1 MLYSLLQQVGAT
13 DRQWGRE
20 RLICGGTPIKT
31 FASAVCVLA
40 LLGTGAAA
48 QTFDDLKKDG
58 NGGSTDNILTY
69 GMGYHQQRYSPLKQ
83 INKQTV
89 KRLVPVWNLSLD
101 NNWGEQAQPIVY
113 NGVMYVTDAKATVAI
128 DVATGK
134 QIWKQTLD
142 WPPETPRVICCG
154 VSNKGA
160 AIYNGKVF
168 RTTLDAHVIA
178 YDAKDGKEL
187 WKSKAAEWKE
197 GFSLTVAP
205 LVVNGVLVTGISG
218 AEFGIRGFID
228 GWDTETGK
236 HLWRRYTIPARGEK
250 GNETWPQNNNAWEIG
265 GGSAWITGS
274 YDPELDLMY
283 WGIGNPAPWASQ
295 SREGDNLYTSSVLAM
310 RPTTGEI
317 VWHYQF
323 TPNDAYDY
331 DACWELINADIDVGG
346 QKRKVIMQLNR
357 NGFLYVIDRA
367 NGKLLAANAYEKV
380 NWASRVDKETG
391 RPIETEIAKSIRAGN
406 ATEHWPS
413 TRGGKNWP
421 PAAFNPETGLLYA
434 NTLHEGRMYKHLEIK
449 PHVVGQRYQFIENL
463 PLPRAADE
471 PIGYMEAIDPL
482 TAQKKW
488 RTPLMDFQIWSAM
501 LATGGGLLFT
511 GKETGE
517 FIAVDADTGKIV
529 WQFQTGSGIN
539 AMPVTYTHQ
548 GRQYVTVLSGIGGLY
563 WNIARERLKD
573 KVPQGGS
580 VWTFALLPE

>member
-1 MLYSLLQQVGAT
+1 MKTLTSVACVLLMLGVGA
-13 DRQWGRE
+13 
-20 RLICGGTPIKT
+20 
-31 FASAVCVLA
+31 S
-40 LLGTGAAA
+40 A
-48 QTFDDLKKDG
+48 QTLDDLKKDG

-69 GMGYHQQRYSPLKQ
+69 GMGYHQQRYSPLKE

-89 KRLVPVWNLSLD
+89 KRLVPVWNVSLD

-113 NGVMYVTDAKATVAI
+113 NGVMYVTNARATVAI

-134 QIWKQTLD
+134 QIWKQALD
-142 WPPETPRVICCG
+142 WPPETPRVVCCG

-205 LVVNGVLVTGISG
+205 LVANGVLVTGISG

-228 GWDTETGK
+228 GWDPETGK

-250 GNETWPQNNNAWEIG
+250 GNDTWPQNNNAWEVG

-295 SREGDNLYTSSVLAM
+295 SRDGDNLYTSSVLAM
-310 RPTTGEI
+310 RPATGEI
-317 VWHYQF
+317 VWYYQF

-331 DACWELINADIDVGG
+331 DACWELINADINVGG

-357 NGFLYVIDRA
+357 NGFLYVIDRT
-367 NGKLLAANAYEKV
+367 NGKLLAANAFEKV
-380 NWASRVDKETG
+380 NWASQVDNETG
-391 RPIETEIAKSIRAGN
+391 RPVETDFAKSIRAGK

-421 PAAFNPETGLLYA
+421 HAAFNPQTGLLYA

-471 PIGYMEAIDPL
+471 PLGHMEAIDPL

-517 FIAVDADTGKIV
+517 FIAIDAADGKTL

-539 AMPVTYTHQ
+539 AQPITYTYKS
-548 GRQYVTVLSGIGGLY
+548 RQYVTVLSGIGGVY
-563 WNIARERLKD
+563 WNQAREALKD
-573 KVPQGGS
+573 VPPGGS
-580 VWTFALLPE
+580 VWTFALMPD